1 MTDHVPT
8 TAPAFG
14 TATIDDCER
23 EQIHL
28 PGSVQPHAALVV
40 VRDGALVQRSSN
52 LDDVLG
58 EPTGDAT
65 TLDELL
71 GADVARLTESLVRA
85 GDRKRQHRRVAVRSG
100 RELDLSSTAADDGRL
115 LVELE
120 PVDGAAEPGRDFQE
134 LVTDALTTINTA
146 ATSAE
151 VVDRVV
157 AFVQELTGFDRVMGY
172 RFAPD
177 DHGEVVAERRRDD
190 LEPFLGLHYPASDIP
205 AQARR
210 LYLEHWLRLIPDAAY
225 TPVPVEPSL
234 DPDTG
239 APLDMSSV
247 AARSVSP
254 IHCEYLANMG
264 VQASMSISLV
274 VEGRLWGL
282 VACHHY
288 DGPHRPS
295 VPVRE
300 ACEFVALAASV
311 MLGARRSEERTARQ
325 AEVQRIQ
332 RSLAEN
338 LLLHTDLVDG
348 LTADPDA
355 LLGLLDATGAA
366 VVVGGRVQTV
376 GATPTTEELRALC
389 EALAEAADEPGAPVV
404 TDCIAELVP
413 SWTAADTAIG
423 VVALP
428 LSALQRN
435 YVVWVRPESR
445 REVRWA
451 GEPAK
456 AIVQADDGGTRLAPR
471 GSFAE
476 WVETVGGRSRPWDD
490 EASTILADTR
500 NMIATHLT
508 RSAEQ
513 LAQLNAELV
522 RSNAELD
529 AFAYVA
535 AHDLKEPLR
544 GLANYATFLA
554 EDYGDVLDD
563 DGRMQLDLML
573 KLSERMT
580 GLLTSLLDYARI
592 GRSDLQRTDTTL
604 GALLDDT
611 RSFLGGRLS
620 DTGGEL
626 VLEGDGPLD
635 VDPELMIH
643 VLLNLISNGLK
654 YNDSKPPTV
663 RVGLTVPSA
672 TERGVTLLR
681 PSVLDEHEPPVVY
694 VRDNGI
700 GVPHDRI
707 EEVFRVF
714 RRLHSEQAY
723 GGGTGAGL
731 TIARRVVE
739 RHGGVIWLESTEG
752 EGSTFYFT
760 VGSRP

>member
-1 MTDHVPT
+1 MNDHDPT
-8 TAPAFG
+8 TGPAFG
-14 TATIDDCER
+14 AATIDDCER
-23 EQIHL
+23 EQIHI

-40 VRDGALVQRSSN
+40 VRDGAVVQRSTN
-52 LDDVLG
+52 LEAVLG
-58 EPTGDAT
+58 GTADAS
-65 TLDELL
+65 TLTDLV
-71 GADVARLTESLVRA
+71 GADVASLVESLARS
-85 GDRKRQHRRVAVRSG
+85 GDRKRQHRRVTAPSG
-100 RELDLSSTAADDGRL
+100 DELDVSCTATDDGRL

-120 PVDGAAEPGRDFQE
+120 PVAGAREPARDFQD
-134 LVTDALTTINTA
+134 LVTEALTRINTA
-146 ATSAE
+146 TTSAA
-151 VVDRVV
+151 VVEEVV

-172 RFAPD
+172 RFARD

-225 TPVPVEPSL
+225 TPVPVEPTL

-247 AARSVSP
+247 AVRSVSP

-264 VQASMSISLV
+264 VRASMSISLV

-295 VPVRE
+295 VAVRE

-311 MLGARRSEERTARQ
+311 MLGARRSEERTARDG
-325 AEVQRIQ
+325 EVQRIQ
-332 RSLAEN
+332 RLLAEK

-355 LLGLLDATGAA
+355 LLGLLDASGAA

-376 GATPTTEELRALC
+376 GATPTDDELRALC
-389 EALAEAADEPGAPVV
+389 ESLADADLEAGEPVV
-404 TDCIAELVP
+404 TDCLAELVP
-413 SWTAADTAIG
+413 SWNAPDTAAG

-428 LSALQRN
+428 LSSLQRN

-456 AIVQADDGGTRLAPR
+456 AIVKTDDGGTRLAPR

-490 EASTILADTR
+490 AAPRILAETK

-611 RSFLGGRLS
+611 RSFLGGRLA

-626 VLEGDGPLD
+626 VLENDGPLD
-635 VDPELMIH
+635 ADPELLIH

-654 YNDSKPPTV
+654 YNDSDTPVV

-672 TERGVTLLR
+672 TERGATLLR
-681 PSVLDEHEPPVVY
+681 PSVIDEHEPPVVY

-700 GVPHDRI
+700 GVPADRI

-714 RRLHSEQAY
+714 RRLHNEQAY

-760 VGSRP
+760 IGSRP